1 MVVFAKDSL
10 QTLIPIEPTFLRA
23 QFTYYIIFI
32 LLSMVQTLVS
42 TCSSSAKKLLLAPL
56 KS

>member
-10 QTLIPIEPTFLRA
+10 QTLIQIKPTFLRA

-42 TCSSSAKKLLLAPL
+42 TCSSGARKLLLAPL
-56 KS
+56 KR